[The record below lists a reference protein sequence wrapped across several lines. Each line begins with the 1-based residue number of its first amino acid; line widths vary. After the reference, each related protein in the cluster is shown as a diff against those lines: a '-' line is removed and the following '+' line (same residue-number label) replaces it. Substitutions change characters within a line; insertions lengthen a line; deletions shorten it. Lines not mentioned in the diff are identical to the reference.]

1 MKQSLTVMIPSNRTY
16 KDGSPKGMD
25 GLNEIISYNRTNRYK
40 AATIERENVEWC
52 AWHIKQAMQQQGWQ
66 PMLTKETARPC
77 QVTVLFVEPNRRRD
91 YSNIVGGGLKF
102 LLDALS
108 RPQGNKAGAGAIYDD
123 SQTWLPTCVSTVRTE
138 KGQAYIYLT
147 VVKYDR
153 LDGADD

>member
-1 MKQSLTVMIPSNRTY
+1 MDSFFSVGSSSRGTVT
-16 KDGSPKGMD
+16 
-25 GLNEIISYNRTNRYK
+25 
-40 AATIERENVEWC
+40 
-52 AWHIKQAMQQQGWQ
+52 
-66 PMLTKETARPC
+66 
-77 QVTVLFVEPNRRRD
+77 FVEPNRRRD